1 MATPCLPAPKTL
13 AESGLSPE
21 LLTQLILKI
30 LYFSGELTGGDLV
43 RRLGLQYSV
52 VEPVM
57 DALKVQHDCEV
68 VGSGILG
75 GTSNRYRITTQGREV
90 AMHFLRQDQY
100 VGVAPVPIAQYRAY
114 MTAHNVEG
122 VGRVAP
128 DNVRDVLKHLVL
140 SDPVLDEI
148 GAAANG
154 GHSMFIYGPPGNGK
168 TAVAH
173 AIRSLLVGDIAIP
186 HAIEIEGSIIRIFDP
201 VSHEERPAPD
211 VGGWQVDASLDKRW
225 AICRRPMV
233 TAGGELTLEALELRD
248 SQLGFYRA
256 PLQLVA
262 NGGVLIIDDFG
273 RQRCKPV
280 DLLNRWMV
288 PLENRID
295 YLTLRSGLKFQ
306 VPFHVFVAFAT
317 NVKPSDLVDEGFLR
331 RVQYKVYTEN
341 PTVDEYVRIF
351 ENYCASR
358 QIASNRDVIESL
370 LTGFY
375 RRHGITPRAC
385 HPRDIV
391 NQSLLLATYRGHP
404 QVLTP
409 ELLESACS
417 SYFVDDRA

>member
-154 GHSMFIYGPPGNGK
+154 GDSVFLFGPPRHRQTAQVVPQGRQLRIAHHLTLAAPVGPHQQAWALRIACQGEQREQVGL
-168 TAVAH
+168 AVADAH
-173 AIRSLLVGDIAIP
+173 QGGLGHLGGEVRQAEVGR
-186 HAIEIEGSIIRIFDP
+186 EP
-201 VSHEERPAPD
+201 VSYTHLRAHET
-211 VGGWQVDASLDKRW
+211 VLDLV
-225 AICRRPMV
+225 CR
-233 TAGGELTLEALELRD
+233 LLLEKK
-248 SQLGFYRA
+248 
-256 PLQLVA
+256 
-262 NGGVLIIDDFG
+262 NN
-273 RQRCKPV
+273 RCKSLTTI
-280 DLLNRWMV
+280 DLYVKNV
-288 PLENRID
+288 CSVSH
-295 YLTLRSGLKFQ
+295 LTIVTSTASCYSNSDIT
-306 VPFHVFVAFAT
+306 FVA
-317 NVKPSDLVDEGFLR
+317 V
-331 RVQYKVYTEN
+331 
-341 PTVDEYVRIF
+341 
-351 ENYCASR
+351 
-358 QIASNRDVIESL
+358 
-370 LTGFY
+370 
-375 RRHGITPRAC
+375 
-385 HPRDIV
+385 
-391 NQSLLLATYRGHP
+391 
-404 QVLTP
+404 
-409 ELLESACS
+409 
-417 SYFVDDRA
+417 